1 MSKIFY
7 FLFFSFLA
15 LTITSCDN
23 ESSTCSIDYDG
34 FLQGLMDHHKKMSDI
49 MVQTGT
55 RSEFPDDSLYNN
67 PDLLE
72 TAENIDSEMQT
83 FYKENEAYL
92 LTYAP
97 NVNLSQDD
105 IELMSMDQDTLVAYI
120 NDNFSERF
128 TELAEGILTNSISIN
143 IEQIVADNTLN
154 PLEQTILSDLI
165 TCEEFQL
172 AMWNKTTT
180 PDDDVLQG
188 GENSTYAEC
197 ADQFRSDLQYCD
209 DQLFL
214 QGLTIWAGTLVGGS
228 AGTVVLPLVG
238 SISGAAAGGIITG
251 VGALANYVLCVNK
264 SNSDY
269 KQCKKNA
276 HK

>member
-1 MSKIFY
+1 M
-7 FLFFSFLA
+7 
-15 LTITSCDN
+15 
-23 ESSTCSIDYDG
+23 DYDG

-83 FYKENEAYL
+83 FYKENEEYL

-128 TELAEGILTNSISIN
+128 TELAFNLRSRSRWNYHWGRCISKLR
-143 IEQIVADNTLN
+143 IV
-154 PLEQTILSDLI
+154 
-165 TCEEFQL
+165 
-172 AMWNKTTT
+172 
-180 PDDDVLQG
+180 
-188 GENSTYAEC
+188 
-197 ADQFRSDLQYCD
+197 R
-209 DQLFL
+209 
-214 QGLTIWAGTLVGGS
+214 
-228 AGTVVLPLVG
+228 
-238 SISGAAAGGIITG
+238 
-251 VGALANYVLCVNK
+251 
-264 SNSDY
+264 
-269 KQCKKNA
+269 
-276 HK
+276 